1 MKERNLTFKRF
12 VGDKGEDSAVKLLE
26 EKGFTIISRNYT
38 VHNVGEIDI
47 IAEKGGDIHILEV
60 RTRQNRGTYPDSAES
75 VTSSKRRKVMKTAEY
90 FVMEN
95 ILYDRNIIFEVAMVT
110 HDKQGNILRVDFVPF

>member
-1 MKERNLTFKRF
+1 MKERNLTFKRY

-26 EKGFTIISRNYT
+26 EKGFTIITKNYT

-75 VTSSKRRKVMKTAEY
+75 VTASKRRKVMKTAEY

-95 ILYDRNIIFEVAMVT
+95 NLYDKNIIFEVAMVT

>member
-12 VGDKGEDSAVKLLE
+12 IGDKGEDLAVKTLVDR
-26 EKGFTIISRNYT
+26 GFTIISRNYT

-47 IAEKGGDIHILEV
+47 IAGKDGDIHILEV
-60 RTRQNRGTYPDSAES
+60 RTRQNKGTYPDSAES
-75 VTSSKRRKVMKTAEY
+75 VTASKRKKIINTAMY

-95 ILYDRNIIFEVAMVT
+95 DLYDRNLIFEVVRVT
-110 HDKQGNILRVDFVPF
+110 HDKQGNILGIEFVPF

>member
-12 VGDKGEDSAVKLLE
+12 VGDKGEDSAVKRLE

-60 RTRQNRGTYPDSAES
+60 RTRQNRGTYPDSTES
-75 VTSSKRRKVMKTAEY
+75 VTASKRRKVMKTAEY
-90 FVMEN
+90 FLMEN
-95 ILYDRNIIFEVAMVT
+95 NLYDRNIIFEVAMVT

>member
-90 FVMEN
+90 FLMEN
-95 ILYDRNIIFEVAMVT
+95 NLYDRNIIFEVAMVT

>member
-75 VTSSKRRKVMKTAEY
+75 VTASKRRKVMKTADY
-90 FVMEN
+90 YVMEN
-95 ILYDRNIIFEVAMVT
+95 NLYDRNIIFEVAMVT